1 MSWEQEMIKRGRGR
15 PKKIMQK
22 QVTSKVGEAIEA
34 FVNSQDF
41 ADVFLRDLIG
51 KTTYSLRQFGNSQD
65 TKYLAE
71 VTDLIE
77 LMSEY
82 VATLPKQEEPLD

>member
-1 MSWEQEMIKRGRGR
+1 MSWEQKMIKHG
-15 PKKIMQK
+15 QE
-22 QVTSKVGEAIEA
+22 QVTTRVGEAIEA
-34 FVNSQDF
+34 FVNTHDF
-41 ADVFLRDLIG
+41 TESFLHDLIG
-51 KTTYSLRQFGNSQD
+51 KTIYSLRQFGNSQD

-77 LMSEY
+77 LMAEY

>member
-1 MSWEQEMIKRGRGR
+1 MIKRGRGR

>member
-1 MSWEQEMIKRGRGR
+1 MIKRGRGR
-15 PKKIMQK
+15 PKKIVQE

>member
-1 MSWEQEMIKRGRGR
+1 MIKRGRGR
-15 PKKIMQK
+15 PKKIVQK

>member
-1 MSWEQEMIKRGRGR
+1 MIKRGRGR

-22 QVTSKVGEAIEA
+22 QVTSKLDKVGDAIEA
-34 FVNSQDF
+34 FVNTHDF
-41 ADVFLRDLIG
+41 TESFLRDLIG

-77 LMSEY
+77 LMAEY

>member
-1 MSWEQEMIKRGRGR
+1 MIKRGRGR
-15 PKKIMQK
+15 PKKIAQE
-22 QVTSKVGEAIEA
+22 QVTSKVAEAIET

>member
-1 MSWEQEMIKRGRGR
+1 MIKRGRGR
-15 PKKIMQK
+15 PKKLVQE
-22 QVTSKVGEAIEA
+22 QVTTRVGEAIEA

-77 LMSEY
+77 LMAEY
-82 VATLPKQEEPLD
+82 VATLPKQEDPLD

>member
-77 LMSEY
+77 LMAEY

>member
-1 MSWEQEMIKRGRGR
+1 MIKRGRGR

-22 QVTSKVGEAIEA
+22 QVTTRVGEAIEA